1 MKRLTDMKIGTRM
14 MLSIIVLNV
23 ILVLILMRYL
33 SVSIRNLETEKVF
46 ENAESTAHRY
56 ANQIDKQV
64 EGAFDIARTLSH
76 TFEAVQA
83 LEKKAIRND
92 FNSILKN
99 VLNSNPNVY
108 GVWSVWEPNK
118 LDGNDALYVNTIGHD
133 QTGRFVP
140 YWYKLGNTLY
150 LEPTKDYELQG
161 DSYSEALTSNKEI
174 VTDPYL
180 YKAGNS
186 EVMMISLIV
195 PIRINNE
202 AVGVVGVD
210 LLLQDF
216 QALSDTVK
224 IFETG
229 YLTLL
234 SNNGHFVSHPNKS
247 LINKSYPEEIPEE
260 ERKFKISEKIRKGI
274 DFNYD
279 AQNLLT
285 SELSRVFL
293 VPVQFG
299 SSDKYWSLALIVPH
313 NKILTSVREI
323 QITMISISISM
334 IVLITLFAWLVSRN
348 LSSII
353 NKLTTEIG
361 KITNRAIAGEL
372 NYRGSTE
379 HIYKQFHPV
388 IEGINTTLDAIVK
401 PLNVAADY
409 VDRISKGD
417 IPSKITDTYNGDF
430 NIIKTN
436 INQLIDNLN
445 LFTSNIE
452 EIYYQHTK
460 GEIEVTFDKTLFN
473 GIYLEMVDNVKNLVS
488 YHIASIL
495 EMLELIRQYSEGD
508 LSKELRVFP
517 GKQVIATQRVNQ
529 LRSNVINLITDVEM
543 LAKASAEG
551 RFETRADVS
560 KHSGDFA
567 RIVEG
572 FNQTLNTVVKPLNLA
587 ANYVEQISKGI
598 IPAKITENYQGDFNT
613 LKNNL
618 NICIESLTKLT
629 SETDKMYREQM
640 TGEFDYYL
648 DPSIFTGFYKELADG
663 YNAAVK
669 LHVDNILEILGIA
682 GAYADGDFSLILR
695 ALPGKQV
702 LGNQLMDKLRSNLI
716 NLDAETK
723 KLIEAG
729 LQGKFYFRGDST
741 KFKGGFFDIVNGINN
756 TLDSFAEKVYWY
768 EQLLDSIP
776 FPISVTD
783 NDMNWTFINKA
794 AEQVTGK
801 RRRDVLG
808 NQCNNWGANICKTD
822 KCGIA
827 LLKKGT
833 LTSLF
838 RQPGL
843 DKNFQVDVAYLT
855 DKNGKQ
861 IGHIE
866 VVQDVTKQFRTNEY
880 NIIEV
885 ERLASNLQ
893 KLSTGNI
900 NFDFEIN
907 KADDYTQVEYQNFF
921 TINQNL
927 QQAQEAIKE
936 LIFDANSLVEAGV
949 NGKLT
954 QRADLSKH
962 KGDFRKIV
970 EGMNKTLDAV
980 VMPLNV
986 AANYI
991 ENISKG
997 EVPELLTE
1005 EYKGDFN
1012 KIKSNI
1018 NLLIES
1024 LNRIVGEIQ
1033 SGSSSIADAT
1043 EQMSEIIEDISQGAS
1058 EQAAASEEVSA
1069 SIEQMTAII
1078 TQNNENAQETEK
1090 IAKKAAESIEKA
1102 NQSVILTV
1110 KAMREIA
1117 LKISVIGDI
1126 AEKTD
1131 LLAINAAV
1139 EAARAGE
1146 QGRGF
1151 AVVAAEVRRLAE
1163 RSQLAAK
1170 EIDEISR
1177 KSVSIAE
1184 NSGTMLASVV
1194 PDIQNTAKLV
1204 MEIAMSSL
1212 EQNSGAE
1219 QINKSIQQLNQVTQ
1233 QNAAATEEMAT
1244 SSEELA
1250 AQAKQLKDVIGYFKL
1265 THDFL
1270 KRSAAH
1276 SNRYTQKNKEVNFS
1290 RIFKHNKGINLNL
1303 NDNPSDDD
1311 FQSM

>member
-1 MKRLTDMKIGTRM
+1 MKRLADMKIGTRM

-33 SVSIRNLETEKVF
+33 SVSIRALEITEVY
-46 ENAESTAHRY
+46 ENAENTAHRY
-56 ANQIDKQV
+56 ANLIDNEV
-64 EGAFDIARTLSH
+64 EVSFNVARTLSH
-76 TFEAVQA
+76 TFKAAQA
-83 LEKKAIRND
+83 LEKNKIRDD
-92 FNSILKN
+92 FNAILKN
-99 VLNSNPNVY
+99 VLNETPSIY
-108 GVWSVWEPNK
+108 GIWSVWEPNK
-118 LDGNDALYVNTIGHD
+118 LDNNDAAFANTIGHD
-133 QTGRFVP
+133 ASGRFVP
-140 YWYKLGNTLY
+140 YWYKRGNTLY
-150 LEPTKDYELQG
+150 LEPTKDYDIEG
-161 DSYSEALTSNKEI
+161 DEYFDAIVTGKEI

-186 EVMMISLIV
+186 EVMMISFIV
-195 PIRINNE
+195 PIFINNE
-202 AVGVVGVD
+202 TVGVVGVD
-210 LLLQDF
+210 VLLDNF
-216 QALSDTVK
+216 QALSDSVK
-224 IFETG
+224 VFETG
-229 YLTLL
+229 YLTLF
-234 SNNGHFVSHPNKS
+234 SNNGTIVSHPNKNV
-247 LINKSYPEEIPEE
+247 LIKLYPELVPEE
-260 ERKFKISEKIRKGI
+260 ETKYKITEKIRNGVN
-274 DFNYD
+274 FNFD
-279 AQNLLT
+279 AENLST
-285 SELSRVFL
+285 KEMSRVFL
-293 VPVQFG
+293 VPITFG
-299 SSDKYWSLALIVPH
+299 NSTKYWSMALVVPH
-313 NKILTSVREI
+313 DKILTSVRKI
-323 QITMISISISM
+323 QITMVSISIFM
-334 IVLITLFAWLVSRN
+334 ILLIMLFAWLVSRN

-353 NKLTTEIG
+353 TKLTNEIN
-361 KITNRAIAGEL
+361 KITFRAIAGEL
-372 NYRGSTE
+372 NYRGSTK

-401 PLNVAADY
+401 PLNVAANY

-417 IPSKITDTYNGDF
+417 MPPKITEQYNGDF
-430 NIIKTN
+430 NIIKN
-436 INQLIDNLN
+436 NVNQLIDNLTV
-445 LFTSNIE
+445 FVEDVE
-452 EIYYQHTK
+452 EVYQQHKK
-460 GEIEVTFDKTLFN
+460 GEIEVVFDKTKFS
-473 GIYLEMVDNVKNLVS
+473 GIYLEMVTNVSNLVG
-488 YHIASIL
+488 YHISAIL
-495 EMLELIRQYSEGD
+495 DMLELLRQYSEGD
-508 LSKELRVFP
+508 LSNELKEFP
-517 GKQVIATQRVNQ
+517 GKQVVATERVNG
-529 LRSNVINLITDVEM
+529 LRKNVLNLISDVDR
-543 LAKASAEG
+543 LAKASYEG
-551 RFETRADVS
+551 KFEVRADAS

-587 ANYVEQISKGI
+587 AEYVEQISKGV
-598 IPAKITENYQGDFNT
+598 IPAKITENYKGDFNT

-618 NICIESLTKLT
+618 NICIDSLSKLT
-629 SETDKMYREQM
+629 YETDKMYREQI

-648 DPSIFTGFYKELADG
+648 NPSVFTGFYKELAEG

-682 GAYADGDFSLILR
+682 GAYADGDFTSVLR
-695 ALPGKQV
+695 PLPGKQI
-702 LGNQLMDKLRSNLI
+702 LGNELMDKLRSNLI

-729 LQGKFYFRGDST
+729 LQAKFYVRGDSQL
-741 KFKGGFFDIVNGINN
+741 FKGGFFDIINGFNN
-756 TLDSFAEKVYWY
+756 TLDSFSEKVYWY

-776 FPISVTD
+776 FPVSVTD
-783 NDMNWTFINKA
+783 NDMNWTFINKP
-794 AEQVTGK
+794 AEQITGK
-801 RRRDVLG
+801 RRRDILG
-808 NQCNNWGANICKTD
+808 NQCNNWGADICKTD

-833 LTSLF
+833 FMSNF
-838 RQPGL
+838 KQPGL
-843 DKNFQVDVAYLT
+843 DKNFQVDTAFLT
-855 DKNGKQ
+855 DKSGKQ

-866 VVQDVTKQFRTNEY
+866 IVQDVTKQFRTNEY

-885 ERLASNLQ
+885 ERLALNLK
-893 KLSTGNI
+893 KLSTGDI
-900 NFDFEIN
+900 NFNFEIH
-907 KADDYTQVEYQNFF
+907 KADDYTQTEFQNFF
-921 TINQNL
+921 TINENL
-927 QQAQEAIKE
+927 RQAQESIKE
-936 LIFDANSLVEAGV
+936 LIFDANSLVEAGI

-954 QRADLSKH
+954 ERADLSKH

-980 VMPLNV
+980 VLPLNV

-1012 KIKSNI
+1012 KIKNNI
-1018 NLLIES
+1018 NLLVES

-1043 EQMSEIIEDISQGAS
+1043 VQMSEIIEDISQGAS

-1090 IAKKAAESIEKA
+1090 IAKKAAQSIEIA
-1102 NQSVILTV
+1102 NQSVIQTV
-1110 KAMREIA
+1110 KAMRDIA
-1117 LKISVIGDI
+1117 LKISIIGDI

-1177 KSVSIAE
+1177 KSVGIAE
-1184 NSGTMLASVV
+1184 NSGAVLAAVV

-1212 EQNSGAE
+1212 EQNSGAD

-1244 SSEELA
+1244 SAEELA
-1250 AQAKQLKDVIGYFKL
+1250 AQAKQLKDVISYFKL
-1265 THDFL
+1265 TNDFL
-1270 KRSAAH
+1270 KRASQQTVNY
-1276 SNRYTQKNKEVNFS
+1276 SQKNKNLSFVKFN
-1290 RIFKHNKGINLNL
+1290 KHKQGIHLNL
-1303 NDNPSDDD
+1303 DDNHTDDD